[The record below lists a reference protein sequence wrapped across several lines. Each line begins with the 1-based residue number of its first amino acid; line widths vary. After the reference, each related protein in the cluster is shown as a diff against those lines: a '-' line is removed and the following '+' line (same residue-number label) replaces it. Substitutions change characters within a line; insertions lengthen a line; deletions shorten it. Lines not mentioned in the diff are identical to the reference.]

1 MLWPAAR
8 VLARWLLRTAP
19 AWLPTAIEPVNC
31 RLLELGAGIGLTGL
45 ASAQVVGSVCLTDFQ
60 SAVLANLEYNAALVS
75 DSSSAARTSEATPLP
90 PGHKVEV
97 SHLDW
102 MKLEDNPDLFDVII
116 GSDIVC
122 SDAAGVAAAAA
133 VTHHLALHGRAYF
146 LLPPPHVR
154 FGVTSFLESLVK
166 QGLEVETVGV
176 SEEDVEG
183 GEDEEEVTV
192 GGGYEASLLLHSVRW
207 P

>member
-1 MLWPAAR
+1 
-8 VLARWLLRTAP
+8 
-19 AWLPTAIEPVNC
+19 
-31 RLLELGAGIGLTGL
+31 
-45 ASAQVVGSVCLTDFQ
+45 
-60 SAVLANLEYNAALVS
+60 
-75 DSSSAARTSEATPLP
+75 
-90 PGHKVEV
+90 
-97 SHLDW
+97 
-102 MKLEDNPDLFDVII
+102 MKLEDDPDLFDVII

-133 VTHHLALHGRAYF
+133 VAHHLAANGRAYF

-154 FGVTSFLESLVK
+154 FGVTSFLDSLIK

-183 GEDEEEVTV
+183 GEEEEEVTV

-207 P
+207 AC